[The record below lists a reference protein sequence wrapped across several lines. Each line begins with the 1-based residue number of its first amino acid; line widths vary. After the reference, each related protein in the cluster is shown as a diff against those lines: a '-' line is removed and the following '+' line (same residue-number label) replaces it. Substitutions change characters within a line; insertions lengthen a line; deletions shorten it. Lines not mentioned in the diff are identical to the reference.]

1 MSTNQLQRDLW
12 LVNLLRTYGRM
23 TRAEINQYWCQS
35 KLSNG
40 TEIPRRTFY
49 NIREEIENVFGIC
62 MGFDPRTN
70 EYFLEEDEHSR
81 ALTSWM
87 VHTQAMNDI
96 FTNSR
101 DVSHLIFLEDIPS
114 ARSYLQ
120 LLVEALKA
128 GQRIKFD
135 YAPYTRSTPSRDV
148 VIEPY
153 FLKLFKQ
160 RWYVTGRVVK
170 DGNTIKTYALDRM
183 LNATISSEKYEIPES
198 FDAETYFKDSFGVVF
213 TQGEVKDI
221 MIKVDA
227 RQAKYFRAV
236 PLHPSQQEMI
246 HDTHSIFTYKM
257 KISPDFVE
265 EILSHGSRVTVLQP
279 PELRA
284 MVVTELS
291 NALAAYPQSTTQ

>member
-23 TRAEINQYWCQS
+23 TRAEINRYWCQS

-40 TEIPRRTFY
+40 SEIPRRTFY
-49 NIREEIENVFGIC
+49 NIREEIDAVFGIK
-62 MGFDPRTN
+62 MEFDPRTN
-70 EYFLEEDEHSR
+70 EYFLQEDDHSS

-114 ARSYLQ
+114 SRSYLQ
-120 LLVEALKA
+120 LMVEALKV
-128 GQRIKFD
+128 GQRVKFD
-135 YAPYTRSTPSRDV
+135 YAPYSRSTPSRDV
-148 VIEPY
+148 VLEPY

-160 RWYVTGRVVK
+160 RWYVTGRAVK
-170 DGNTIKTYALDRM
+170 DGNVIKTYALDRM
-183 LNATISSEKYEIPES
+183 INPTLTGAQYEIPAT
-198 FDAETYFKDSFGVVF
+198 FDAETYFRDSFGVVF
-213 TQGEVKDI
+213 THGQVKNI
-221 MIKVDA
+221 MLKVDA

-236 PLHPSQQEMI
+236 PLHPSQQEMV
-246 HDTHSIFTYKM
+246 HDTYSIFTYRM

-265 EILSHGSRVTVLQP
+265 EILSHGSRITVLQP

-284 MVVTELS
+284 MVVSELQT
-291 NALAAYPQSTTQ
+291 ALAGYTLSGD